1 MGVLPEVTP
10 KKSPFSPS
18 RGKSPRERS
27 SRRSDRRRRCRSDS
41 RSEESRS
48 KRKRRKSPSRK
59 DESSSERD
67 AEETKRDKKEKR
79 PEGARRRKRKAAAD
93 PPKRERDRRGKEEVA
108 APEEVRREGGRR
120 RRDIISWTERKPRAR
135 SPQDGRDPDEE
146 WPPCEHCGKP
156 LTKHESGR
164 AQHKWTSVACLQ
176 YQFWNKMSEKS
187 QQHPRSWEKA
197 RGLAKKL
204 QHERMLENG
213 GAAPHAREQRPQ
225 VPRPPSVPPPP
236 PPRERGH
243 GSLRLKERS
252 PEFEDV
258 PLEPEPV
265 RPASS
270 SKKVSRSEHPAEP
283 PSPPRASSVAPSVTQ
298 EMQPRAHSVA
308 PSVTQDMQ
316 PSGSQ
321 AKQLTIN
328 ITL

>member
-1 MGVLPEVTP
+1 MDVLPEVTP

-59 DESSSERD
+59 DESSLERD

-79 PEGARRRKRKAAAD
+79 PEGARRRKHKAAAD

-156 LTKHESGR
+156 LTKSGR

-204 QHERMLENG
+204 QHERMQENG
-213 GAAPHAREQRPQ
+213 GAAPHAREQRLQ

-270 SKKVSRSEHPAEP
+270 GKKVSRSEHPAEP

-308 PSVTQDMQ
+308 PSVTQDVQ